1 MENEIDQPSDKPAET
16 VAQQSMADVA
26 KKYSVDKM
34 STEFTA
40 KPTTATA
47 QPQLT
52 QYQTP
57 AAPTYTPPVPD
68 PITQPD
74 EFSRYQSQ
82 QQQYVGNT
90 LRELGQQVQEISKR
104 AQQQELDAE
113 VNQAVSKVSSKLPGV
128 DKTYTE
134 ILLEKRYRD
143 DPIFKSIWDNRKL
156 NPKAVDEA
164 LDVITNDA
172 QGVFQVKVDPQ
183 LQENIRAA
191 KASTS
196 TKSVSNRSQ
205 QTHALD
211 DPNLSPAEFDRL
223 WNQTKRGY

>member
-1 MENEIDQPSDKPAET
+1 MEEVTNDQVTDKAPET
-16 VAQQSMADVA
+16 EAPTMADVA

-40 KPTTATA
+40 KPAAPTVPT
-47 QPQLT
+47 
-52 QYQTP
+52 
-57 AAPTYTPPVPD
+57 APTYTPPVPD
-68 PITQPD
+68 PITQPED
-74 EFSRYQSQ
+74 FSKYQLQ
-82 QQQYVGNT
+82 QQQYVSGT

-104 AQQQELDAE
+104 AQQAELDAE
-113 VNQAVSKVSSKLPGV
+113 VNQAVSKVSNELPGV

-143 DPIFKSIWDNRKL
+143 DPIFKSIWDNRKY

-164 LDVITNDA
+164 LKVITNEA
-172 QGVFQVKVDPQ
+172 KGVFQVKVDPQ

-191 KASTS
+191 RASTS
-196 TKSVSNRSQ
+196 TKQVSNRAS
-205 QTHALD
+205 TGHALED
-211 DPNLSPAEFDRL
+211 NNLSEGEFDRL

>member
-1 MENEIDQPSDKPAET
+1 MENQVTDQPSDKPAET
-16 VAQQSMADVA
+16 ATPETPPTMADVA

-34 STEFTA
+34 SSEFTA
-40 KPTTATA
+40 KPAPA
-47 QPQLT
+47 QNVPT
-52 QYQTP
+52 
-57 AAPTYTPPVPD
+57 APTYTPPVPD
-68 PITQPD
+68 PITQPED
-74 EFSRYQSQ
+74 FSKYQIQ
-82 QQQYVGNT
+82 QQQYVAGT

-104 AQQQELDAE
+104 AQQAELDAE
-113 VNQAVSKVSSKLPGV
+113 VNQAVAKVASSLPGV

-143 DPIFKSIWDNRKL
+143 DPVFKTIWDNRKL

-164 LDVITNDA
+164 LDVITNEA
-172 QGVFQVKVDPQ
+172 KGVFQVKVDPQ

-196 TKSVSNRSQ
+196 TKSVSNRAEQ
-205 QTHALD
+205 GHPLE
-211 DPNLSPAEFDRL
+211 DPNLSPGDFDRL